1 MRMQRLFGLIVLSTL
16 LACASARAD
25 GIADLHAFVAATR
38 TATANFSQDVYDRHH
53 QLRQHSSGTLAFSR
67 PGRFRWVYGD
77 PVDQTIV
84 GDGHTLWLY
93 DAGLQQVTE
102 RQLDRALGNTPAALL
117 AGDNDIDRYYS
128 LQSDGQHDG
137 LEWLIATPKQQDG
150 SFRAIHMGFRNGMLA
165 RMIIEDNF
173 GSTTDLRLQNLR
185 SNPRLPA
192 DTFQFTPPAN
202 ADVIS
207 DLK

>member
-1 MRMQRLFGLIVLSTL
+1 MLTFRLILLLFTTL
-16 LACASARAD
+16 TASVSVKAD
-25 GIADLHAFVAATR
+25 GIADLHAFVASTR
-38 TATANFSQDVYDRHH
+38 TATADFTQDVYNRHH
-53 QLRQHSSGTLAFSR
+53 QLRQHASGTLAFSR

-93 DAGLQQVTE
+93 DAGLDQVTE
-102 RQLDRALGNTPAALL
+102 RQLGRALGNSPAALL
-117 AGDNDIDRYYS
+117 AGDNDIDRYYT
-128 LQSDGQHDG
+128 LQADGQHDG
-137 LEWLIATPKQQDG
+137 LEWLIATPRQQDG
-150 SFRAIHMGFRNGMLA
+150 SFRRIHMGFHAGMLA

-185 SNPRLPA
+185 SNPHLPA
-192 DTFQFTPPAN
+192 STFTFTPPAS